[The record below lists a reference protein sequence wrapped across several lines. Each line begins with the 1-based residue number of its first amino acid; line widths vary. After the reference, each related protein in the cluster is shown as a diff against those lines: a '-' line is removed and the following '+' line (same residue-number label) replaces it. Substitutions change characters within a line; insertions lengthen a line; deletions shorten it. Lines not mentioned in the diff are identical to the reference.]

1 MRHRA
6 LKRELEKLRG
16 ELAEREQQLEH
27 SQAAMQQLRRR
38 LAEDA
43 QTASAAPRAGLYRRT
58 PTGERSARWVPLAAQ
73 GLKERH
79 PALVSCS
86 PAQLQA
92 RGSGD
97 GSPGELP
104 WALRRL
110 LGDPGGALFAAS
122 TAIHCASLEL
132 LTGDRAT
139 AEEGL
144 RRAYDALASSG
155 EKYLLAPIAALLVQV
170 SDTQGRVDEAEEL
183 ARAAQELTA
192 SEDLEV
198 LWPAPRGKARAW
210 QERADEAE
218 RRAREAVE
226 LIRIRAALSRLTT
239 WYSHNA
245 SREDGR

>member
-1 MRHRA
+1 MRHRG

-16 ELAEREQQLEH
+16 ELAERKQQLKH
-27 SQAAMQQLRRR
+27 SQADMQQLRRR
-38 LAEDA
+38 LAEDT
-43 QTASAAPRAGLYRRT
+43 QTTSAATRAGLCGRT
-58 PTGERSARWVPLAAQ
+58 PTGEGSAHWVPLAAQ
-73 GLKERH
+73 ALNERH

-86 PAQLQA
+86 PAQLQERA
-92 RGSGD
+92 SGD
-97 GSPGELP
+97 DSPGELR

-170 SDTQGRVDEAEEL
+170 RDTQGRVDEAEEL
-183 ARAAQELTA
+183 GRAAEELTA

-198 LWPAPRGKARAW
+198 LWPAQGGKARAW
-210 QERADEAE
+210 RERADEAE

-245 SREDGR
+245 SREDDR

>member
-1 MRHRA
+1 MRHRS
-6 LKRELEKLRG
+6 LKRELDKLRG
-16 ELAEREQQLEH
+16 ELAEREQQLKH
-27 SQAAMQQLRRR
+27 SHADMQQLRRR
-38 LAEDA
+38 LSEDA
-43 QTASAAPRAGLYRRT
+43 HDTSADTRAGLYGRT
-58 PTGERSARWVPLAAQ
+58 QTGESAHRVPLAAH
-73 GLKERH
+73 GLNERQ
-79 PALVSCS
+79 PALVSSS

-92 RGSGD
+92 RGSGYD
-97 GSPGELP
+97 SPGELR
-104 WALRRL
+104 WALRSL

-170 SDTQGRVDEAEEL
+170 RDAQGRVDDAEQIG
-183 ARAAQELTA
+183 RAAEELTA
-192 SEDLEV
+192 SDDLEL
-198 LWPAPRGKARAW
+198 LWPSQRGNALAW

-218 RRAREAVE
+218 RRAREALE
-226 LIRIRAALSRLTT
+226 LIRLRAALSRLTR

-245 SREDGR
+245 GRGDGR

>member
-1 MRHRA
+1 MRHRG
-6 LKRELEKLRG
+6 LKRELEKLRS
-16 ELAEREQQLEH
+16 ELAEREQQLKH
-27 SQAAMQQLRRR
+27 SQADRQQLRQR
-38 LAEDA
+38 LAED
-43 QTASAAPRAGLYRRT
+43 TETTSPAPRAGLYRRT
-58 PTGERSARWVPLAAQ
+58 PTGE
-73 GLKERH
+73 
-79 PALVSCS
+79 
-86 PAQLQA
+86 
-92 RGSGD
+92 GSGY
-97 GSPGELP
+97 GSQAELR
-104 WALRRL
+104 WAPRRL

-170 SDTQGRVDEAEEL
+170 RDTQGRVDEAEEL
-183 ARAAQELTA
+183 GRAAEELTA
-192 SEDLEV
+192 SEEV
-198 LWPAPRGKARAW
+198 EILWPAPRGKARAW

-226 LIRIRAALSRLTT
+226 LIRIRAALFRLTT

-245 SREDGR
+245 SWEDGR